1 MFGRLSQTPHRATLW
16 CGAQIGRRTLG
27 VVRRRR
33 CQSKQPLRAPKEY
46 RNFAGSGMF
55 PTQTYEIIV
64 FEIEDQEDQQNHIR
78 TLEVAGSGMFPAQTY
93 EITVF
98 EIEH

>member
-1 MFGRLSQTPHRATLW
+1 
-16 CGAQIGRRTLG
+16 
-27 VVRRRR
+27 
-33 CQSKQPLRAPKEY
+33 
-46 RNFAGSGMF
+46 MF

-64 FEIEDQEDQQNHIR
+64 FKIEDQQNHIR